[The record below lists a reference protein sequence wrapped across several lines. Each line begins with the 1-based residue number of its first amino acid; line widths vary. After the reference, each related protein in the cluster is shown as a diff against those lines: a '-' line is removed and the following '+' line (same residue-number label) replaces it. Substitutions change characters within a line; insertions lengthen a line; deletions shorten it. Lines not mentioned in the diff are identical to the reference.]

1 MGWLSW
7 LTGGRGG
14 GDGTRSPAE
23 IAPVTRGPSAGLP
36 GWREVPPLQR
46 TVRAPALVTDPA
58 AFRGSLG
65 AWQDASLFTPLGH
78 LVSPEAPSGL
88 VHGVVAPS
96 GSAGVPT
103 VSREVRPGGASAVRG
118 LGTPGADGAR
128 LPIVPLQ
135 RAVDAG
141 GSGGQSAMF
150 DGGGTD
156 SGSSIDTGSGTDTG
170 SGAGAGGA
178 TDDGSTTGA
187 TEVSA
192 PLVSARPPELPL
204 RRLGHVT
211 VEGLPS
217 GTGPEGPPASSPSA
231 ASASSSVPPVQRA
244 GEPGSVRPHGFGLGE
259 PLTALPPTAQRKAAA
274 SSRSPLPTDEPESG
288 PPEARPDALP
298 DGPRVEG
305 EFRPLLADDPLGTRT
320 ADTAPTPEPQPRP
333 SPEPE
338 RGSVPAVTAGA
349 APVPIQRATAAG
361 TPATPAVPIPAAGPV
376 VPLVAQRSVPLFS
389 GVLPSGGEG
398 APGART
404 KDAEPHVVPL
414 RWSAESSPATAADP
428 APAPE
433 TPSGRTS
440 VPPVQRSPAAKAAPS
455 ESRPVPDAGTAAVAA
470 GVAQRMADGSVV
482 FGAPPATPVRPV
494 PYGPQV
500 ASVPLPPAIQRMPS
514 APARYVQRDTS
525 TAEPPPPDPPDPPM
539 APEPPAP
546 AAQPPP
552 EPLPENSD
560 TASSATRE
568 QAQGPSL
575 ERGMPKVDDELV
587 RALFAP
593 LSRLLKAELR
603 LDRERAGRL
612 IDTRH

>member
-7 LTGGRGG
+7 LTGGRRDD
-14 GDGTRSPAE
+14 DGTRSPAG
-23 IAPVTRGPSAGLP
+23 IAPVTRGPSVGLP

-58 AFRGSLG
+58 VFRGSLG
-65 AWQDASLFTPLGH
+65 TWQDASLFTPLGH

-96 GSAGVPT
+96 GSGGVPT

-118 LGTPGADGAR
+118 LGTPGLGGAR
-128 LPIVPLQ
+128 LPVVPLQ
-135 RAVDAG
+135 RAVDVG
-141 GSGGQSAMF
+141 GSGGPSATF

-156 SGSSIDTGSGTDTG
+156 GGSSMNTGGGT
-170 SGAGAGGA
+170 GAGSA
-178 TDDGSTTGA
+178 TA
-187 TEVSA
+187 AAELSA

-204 RRLGHVT
+204 RRLGHAT
-211 VEGLPS
+211 VEGPSS
-217 GTGPEGPPASSPSA
+217 GTGPEGSPAPSPSA
-231 ASASSSVPPVQRA
+231 ASASSSVPLLQRA
-244 GEPGSVRPHGFGLGE
+244 AEPGSVRPHGFGLGE

-274 SSRSPLPTDEPESG
+274 SSRGPLPTDEPESG

-320 ADTAPTPEPQPRP
+320 ADTVPAPEPQPRP

-338 RGSVPAVTAGA
+338 RGSVPAVTAVA
-349 APVPIQRATAAG
+349 TPVPIQRAALAG
-361 TPATPAVPIPAAGPV
+361 TPVPAAPIPAPGPV
-376 VPLVAQRSVPLFS
+376 APLVAQRSVPLFS

-404 KDAEPHVVPL
+404 EDAEPHVVPL
-414 RWSAESSPATAADP
+414 RWSAESGPATAADP

-433 TPSGRTS
+433 TPSGRSS
-440 VPPVQRSPAAKAAPS
+440 VPPVQRSPAAKAAPA
-455 ESRPVPDAGTAAVAA
+455 ESRPVPDAGAVAVAA
-470 GVAQRMADGSVV
+470 GVAQRMTDGSVV

-494 PYGPQV
+494 PYGPP
-500 ASVPLPPAIQRMPS
+500 APVPRPPAVQRMPS
-514 APARYVQRDTS
+514 APALGYVQRDTS
-525 TAEPPPPDPPDPPM
+525 AAEPPPPDPPDPPM
-539 APEPPAP
+539 APEVPAP
-546 AAQPPP
+546 SAQPPP

-560 TASSATRE
+560 TASSATGE
-568 QAQGPSL
+568 QARGPSL